1 MTIHLFAVTLKHTIV
16 LHEVARVLLL
26 EHALSRLRVVE
37 TGDGIFS
44 DVIATP
50 ADLII
55 KFGGIKLEVVQGCRG
70 MIMMPYPFTLY

>member
-1 MTIHLFAVTLKHTIV
+1 
-16 LHEVARVLLL
+16 
-26 EHALSRLRVVE
+26 LSRLRVVE

-55 KFGGIKLEVVQGCRG
+55 KFGGIKLEVVQGRRG